1 MHRRT
6 RVCVCVDVAYGD
18 ASPVLSIHT
27 LLRIYLYTRF
37 TVSIVCDS
45 WPTSTS
51 TKYNNRKY
59 WFAEHTFFVGVQITY
74 SCRIEGQ
81 PQIRVLVFHT
91 LQNCTAALC
100 RCSLACRCFVLKF
113 NDTQEREKKTLSA
126 PALQRTSL
134 RGRAD
139 VLCSNRQ
146 KFWIKKIIQKPTANN
161 KNILSLGSV
170 GVVRDACTIH
180 KRLSISQLRPF

>member
-1 MHRRT
+1 M
-6 RVCVCVDVAYGD
+6 
-18 ASPVLSIHT
+18 
-27 LLRIYLYTRF
+27 
-37 TVSIVCDS
+37 CDS

-134 RGRAD
+134 RGRGD

-146 KFWIKKIIQKPTANN
+146 KFWKKKLY
-161 KNILSLGSV
+161 KNQRRTTKIYCLWGRLGLYETRVQYTKGCLSVNFGRFKFLLFFP
-170 GVVRDACTIH
+170 I
-180 KRLSISQLRPF
+180 